1 MRLLLLQQ
9 RGLLL
14 SDVEAEIAEATCAEL
29 VVVHARAGVW
39 SHGGVAHLGCAVSVL
54 DLAEL
59 LGLLLLVVLGG
70 SEDVLRE
77 HLVSVLLSKLL
88 LSSK

>member
-1 MRLLLLQQ
+1 MQQ

-14 SDVEAEIAEATCAEL
+14 PDVEAEIAEATRAEL
-29 VVVHARAGVW
+29 VVVPLVHGRASVW
-39 SHGGVAHLGCAVSVL
+39 SHGGGAHLGCAVPVL
-54 DLAEL
+54 GLAEL

-77 HLVSVLLSKLL
+77 HLVSILLSKLL
-88 LSSK
+88 LSGK